1 MAGNAPGR
9 VATGRLIVGL
19 VMVLPACRGADD
31 AGASSPP
38 VSRDGASS
46 SGGSDSG
53 SKLDAAVISGP
64 PGSASCTP
72 STLYGKDGE
81 LWQKDGRLIDVS
93 FAGYH
98 TGIDPIPNVTAP
110 MRSVK
115 DFGALGDGVTD
126 DTQAFLDGIM
136 AVTDGVL
143 FVPEGRYVITQRLT
157 IAKSNFVLRGQ
168 GMGTTTLFFPKS
180 LGDIYGL
187 TVSPGGTNWSFNG
200 GLLTVM
206 GADAG
211 ALLATVTANAP
222 HGANQLMVSTT
233 AGIQVGDWVRVLQTD
248 NAGSLFKAL
257 YAGTA
262 PGNVA
267 EDGGTQVFRFYSR
280 VTAVEANSITLER
293 TLPFQVDTTWTP
305 EVRAAKPSVREVG
318 IENLTVEMLG
328 TPYPGHFMEHG
339 YNAIYY
345 TNVFDS
351 WVRDVQILNADFG
364 VSIYASFFCTVTG
377 VILDSNFDRGPS
389 NGHHGLNS
397 ARGADVLFT
406 KFDVR
411 KKYVHDLTVDGYTMG
426 TVFSDGTGLDL
437 NMDHHGRA
445 PYGTLW
451 TNLNLGRGTRAFASG
466 GASNRLPCTAAYTT
480 LWNVTATA
488 PVGFPAAGFGPLMNF
503 VGVTGT
509 TGTAPAGYAV
519 ENIPAENL
527 CQPDLYQAMLAR
539 RLQRQQ

>member
-1 MAGNAPGR
+1 MAGNAQSR
-9 VATGRLIVGL
+9 VATGRLIASLIMAIPNLG
-19 VMVLPACRGADD
+19 VLAACQGSGSQGKSPNPSPDGR
-31 AGASSPP
+31 AGSGDSGVA
-38 VSRDGASS
+38 RDGSVN
-46 SGGSDSG
+46 SG
-53 SKLDAAVISGP
+53 
-64 PGSASCTP
+64 CTP
-72 STLYGKDGE
+72 STIFGKSGE
-81 LWQKDGRLIDVS
+81 LWKKDGRLIDVS
-93 FAGYH
+93 YAGYH
-98 TGIDPIPNVTAP
+98 TGVDPIPNVAGP

-115 DFGALGDGVTD
+115 EFGAVGDGVAD

-136 AVTDGVL
+136 TLAEGVL
-143 FVPEGRYVITQRLT
+143 LVPAGRYMITQRLT
-157 IAKSNFVLRGQ
+157 ISKSNFVLRGE
-168 GMGTTTLFFPKS
+168 GMDKTTLFFPKS

-200 GLLTVM
+200 GLLTVSGSDT
-206 GADAG
+206 GAV
-211 ALLATVTANAP
+211 LATVTANAP
-222 HGANQLMVSTT
+222 HGTNQLMVSTT
-233 AGIQVGDWVRVLQTD
+233 SGIQVGDWVRVLQTD
-248 NAGSLFKAL
+248 NAGSLFMAL

-280 VTAVEANSITLER
+280 VTAVEANSLTLER
-293 TLPFQVDTTWTP
+293 TLPFQVDTNWMP

-318 IENLTVEMLG
+318 IESLTVEMLG
-328 TPYPGHFMEHG
+328 TPYPGHFQEHG

-345 TNVFDS
+345 TGTFDS

-364 VSIYASFFCTVTG
+364 VSIYASFFATVTG

-411 KKYVHDLTVDGYTMG
+411 KKYVHDLTIDGYTMG
-426 TVFSDGTGLDL
+426 TVFSDGKGLDL

-451 TNLNLGRGTRAFASG
+451 TNLDLGRGTRAFASG

-480 LWNVTATA
+480 LWNVTAAA
-488 PVGFPAAGFGPLMNF
+488 PVGFPARGFGPLMNF

-509 TGTAPAGYAV
+509 TGAPPTADYSV
-519 ENIPAENL
+519 ENIPAESL

-539 RLQRQQ
+539 RQQR